1 MPKYKKKDF
10 DVGRTLNVKKSDHLA
25 PPKDIRTSVDE
36 TALEP
41 EKRPKWRRI
50 LVWSFLTL
58 FILIFIAAA
67 WEAVSLSSASKKA
80 FGSSNIFSYFDI
92 APLQTDANGRVNI
105 LLVGY
110 SVDDPGHQGANLT
123 DSIMLLS
130 MNQTK
135 HTAYMLSIPRDLY
148 VKLGDNGY
156 GKINE
161 AYNDGG
167 MPLLQQIVQDDF
179 GVQIGY
185 YGLIN
190 YSAVRDMVNAVGGI
204 DVTIKSSDPRGLYD
218 PNISP
223 VDGGPLKLANG
234 IQHLGGQTALNLT
247 RARGDAYGS
256 YGFAQA
262 DFDRTEHQ
270 RQVLTAIK
278 QKLTWKIVL
287 NPHTNWQIFSAFGN
301 NVKSN
306 LTPAEARGVFSLMRK
321 TPDSAMASYSL
332 RSLKGTNYLTDY
344 YSPTSGATLIPI
356 NGASDFSDI
365 QAAVDQLKSD

>member
-204 DVTIKSSDPRGLYD
+204 DVTTKTGQRHTTLRR
-218 PNISP
+218 PN
-223 VDGGPLKLANG
+223 
-234 IQHLGGQTALNLT
+234 
-247 RARGDAYGS
+247 RA
-256 YGFAQA
+256 
-262 DFDRTEHQ
+262 
-270 RQVLTAIK
+270 
-278 QKLTWKIVL
+278 
-287 NPHTNWQIFSAFGN
+287 
-301 NVKSN
+301 
-306 LTPAEARGVFSLMRK
+306 
-321 TPDSAMASYSL
+321 
-332 RSLKGTNYLTDY
+332 
-344 YSPTSGATLIPI
+344 
-356 NGASDFSDI
+356 
-365 QAAVDQLKSD
+365 